1 MSGATNHSNW
11 LENQFSLIGKKA
23 LVTGA
28 SKGIGAQIAIDMAH
42 AGADLILVGRNKE
55 SLQKTSTAISDIGR
69 NVQSVICDF
78 AETSTSQEAFAQL
91 SKMEIDIL
99 VNNAGSISRAPAI
112 ATKSDDWRRIIEI
125 NLNAVFQLTQIVAE
139 GMIARKSGAII
150 NIASL
155 LSFQGGI
162 NVPAY
167 AASKHA
173 IAGLTKSLA
182 NEWGALGVRVN
193 AIAPGYI
200 ETDNTQALRDDPD
213 RSASILSR
221 IPVARWGTPNDIS
234 PVAVF
239 LASHAARYING
250 EIITVDGG
258 WMGR

>member
-1 MSGATNHSNW
+1 MSGATNHTNW
-11 LENQFSLIGKKA
+11 LEKNFSLAGKNA

-28 SKGIGAQIAIDMAH
+28 SKGIGAQIAIDMAL
-42 AGADLILVGRNKE
+42 AGANLILVGRSE
-55 SLQKTSTAISDIGR
+55 ASLQKTSSTISEIGAK
-69 NVQSVICDF
+69 VQLAICDF
-78 AETSTSQEAFAQL
+78 SEIATSQKIFSQL

-112 ATKSDDWRRIIEI
+112 ETKSEDWRRIIEI
-125 NLNAVFQLTQIVAE
+125 NLNAVFQLTQFVAE
-139 GMIARKSGAII
+139 GMIARKNGAII

-182 NEWGALGVRVN
+182 NEWGKLGVRVN

-213 RSASILSR
+213 RSAAILSR
-221 IPVARWGTPNDIS
+221 IPMARWGTPSDIS

>member
-1 MSGATNHSNW
+1 MSLDAERSGW
-11 LENQFSLIGKKA
+11 LESHFSLHGRKA
-23 LVTGA
+23 LITGA
-28 SKGIGAQIAIDMAH
+28 SKGIGAQIAIDMAR
-42 AGADLILVGRNKE
+42 AGAEIVLLGRSKE
-55 SLQKTSTAISDIGR
+55 SLEATSSVIERLGKAP
-69 NVQSVICDF
+69 QSVICDLSDISSSRNKI
-78 AETSTSQEAFAQL
+78 TQL
-91 SKMEIDIL
+91 STMEIDIL

-112 ATKSDDWRRIIEI
+112 ETTSHDWRRIIEV
-125 NLNAVFQLTQIVAE
+125 NLNSVFEITQAVAAQMLKK
-139 GMIARKSGAII
+139 KSGSVI

-182 NEWGALGVRVN
+182 NEWGASGVRVN

-200 ETDNTQALRDDPD
+200 ETDNTQALRDDQI
-213 RSASILSR
+213 RNASILSR
-221 IPVARWGTPNDIS
+221 IPMARWGTPEDIA

-239 LASHAARYING
+239 LASSAARYING

>member
-1 MSGATNHSNW
+1 MSSANHNNW
-11 LENQFSLIGKKA
+11 LHSQFTLSGKKA

-42 AGADLILVGRNKE
+42 AGADLILMGRSEE
-55 SLQKTSTAISDIGR
+55 SLLTTTSAVAKLGSKVRTLISDFEEF
-69 NVQSVICDF
+69 SVSSK
-78 AETSTSQEAFAQL
+78 ELAQL
-91 SKMEIDIL
+91 ANIEIDIL

-112 ATKSDDWRRIIEI
+112 TTKIEDWRRIIDI
-125 NLNAVFQLTQIVAE
+125 NLNAVFEVTQLVAQ
-139 GMIARKSGAII
+139 GMISRKDGAII

-155 LSFQGGI
+155 LAFQGGI

-167 AASKHA
+167 SASKHA

-182 NEWGALGVRVN
+182 NEWGAFGVRVN

-213 RSASILSR
+213 RSAAILQR
-221 IPVARWGTPNDIS
+221 IPLARWGNPGDIS

-239 LASHAARYING
+239 LASNAARYING
-250 EIITVDGG
+250 EIVTVDGG

>member
-1 MSGATNHSNW
+1 MSGNNW
-11 LENQFSLIGKKA
+11 IEETFSLTGKTA

-28 SKGIGAQIAIDMAH
+28 SKGIGAQIAIDMAR
-42 AGADLILVGRNKE
+42 AGADLVLMGRSQE
-55 SLQKTSTAISDIGR
+55 SLQSTSTIVSSCGSK
-69 NVQSVICDF
+69 VQSVICDF
-78 AETSTSQEAFAQL
+78 SEIEKSRDEIARL
-91 SKMEIDIL
+91 KKMNIDIL
-99 VNNAGSISRAPAI
+99 VNNAGSITRAPAI
-112 ATKSDDWRRIIEI
+112 STEIADWRKIIEI
-125 NLNAVFQLTQIVAE
+125 NLNSVFELTQAVA
-139 GMIARKSGAII
+139 ARMLERNDGSII

-167 AASKHA
+167 TASKHA

-182 NEWGALGVRVN
+182 NEWGSLGVRVN

-200 ETDNTQALRDDPD
+200 ETDNTQALRDDAN

-221 IPVARWGTPNDIS
+221 IPMARWGTPEDIA

-239 LASHAARYING
+239 LASSAARYING